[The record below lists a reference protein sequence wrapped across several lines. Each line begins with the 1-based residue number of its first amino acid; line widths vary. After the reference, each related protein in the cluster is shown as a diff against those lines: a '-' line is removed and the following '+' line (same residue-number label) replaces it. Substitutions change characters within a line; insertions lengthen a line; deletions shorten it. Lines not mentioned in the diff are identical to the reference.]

1 MHLEVQR
8 VQYDI
13 DISKLKRMLIHK
25 IVQIKRSKLHQENVK
40 SQFKNVTNIIWQ
52 NVSTNQNIPE
62 ENENGQDIKSQ
73 SYNGFEQ
80 KSIYLFC
87 LIPPLHAV
95 YPPSVCHN

>member
-1 MHLEVQR
+1 MFLHLKEQLVQC
-8 VQYDI
+8 
-13 DISKLKRMLIHK
+13 DISKLKRMLIHN
-25 IVQIKRSKLHQENVK
+25 IMQIKRSKLHQENVE
-40 SQFKNVTNIIWQ
+40 SQLKNVMRIIGQNVTNQ
-52 NVSTNQNIPE
+52 YIPG
-62 ENENGQDIKSQ
+62 ENDQDIKSQ

>member
-1 MHLEVQR
+1 
-8 VQYDI
+8 
-13 DISKLKRMLIHK
+13 MLIHN
-25 IVQIKRSKLHQENVK
+25 IMQIKRSKLHQENVK
-40 SQFKNVTNIIWQ
+40 SQLKNVMSIIWQ
-52 NVSTNQNIPE
+52 NVTNQNIPE
-62 ENENGQDIKSQ
+62 ENDQDIKSQ